1 MSTND
6 NTKILITR
14 HEAIEFAAK
23 YDLTL
28 SKAADPIEGFRDN
41 LTVAEARVVASED
54 PSLIFLAL
62 PEAEFDRLTREEFS
76 RDRLGDSMVQ
86 LRSMLDH
93 IHEVHSFGDFWPLK
107 RRLEEELERAMQ
119 AKASM
124 LSAKGERP

>member
-28 SKAADPIEGFRDN
+28 CKAADPIEGYREG
-41 LTVAEARVVASED
+41 LSVAEARVVASED

-62 PEAEFDRLTREEFS
+62 PEAEFDRLTRTDFS
-76 RDRLGDSMVQ
+76 RDRLADSLVH
-86 LRSMLDH
+86 LRAMLDQ
-93 IHEVHSFGDFWPLK
+93 IHSVHSFGDFWPLK

-124 LSAKGERP
+124 LSSLGVCP